1 MRILNAEFVK
11 SIGLTG
17 EIEDDYMPEICFMGR
32 SNVGKSSMINSL
44 VMQKIARTS
53 STPGATRTIN
63 IFKVYYESQGEKK
76 YVIFSDF
83 PGFGFAKVSKAMSHS
98 WKTMMERYVSN
109 NKRIKKLIW
118 LFDVRREID
127 YLDEMVM
134 EWIFNN
140 KLEFCLVLT
149 KSDKEKQGDLARKKR
164 FFNNYFKGNPVFL
177 YSSKTGQGKKELLS
191 YLMSAIE

>member
-1 MRILNAEFVK
+1 
-11 SIGLTG
+11 
-17 EIEDDYMPEICFMGR
+17 
-32 SNVGKSSMINSL
+32 
-44 VMQKIARTS
+44 
-53 STPGATRTIN
+53 
-63 IFKVYYESQGEKK
+63 
-76 YVIFSDF
+76 
-83 PGFGFAKVSKAMSHS
+83 
-98 WKTMMERYVSN
+98 
-109 NKRIKKLIW
+109 
-118 LFDVRREID
+118 VRREID

-191 YLMSAIE
+191 YLMSSIE